1 MTSLRPDG
9 PANATQAGWLHTCRD
24 KLAAGIRRP
33 AAQGNGGP
41 IPSTWPGFRCATR
54 PRWSI
59 GRHYGLTIATCVPY
73 DPASKG
79 GSEATVKIAKA
90 DLVPAGANLRP
101 AYASFAELESACQVF
116 CGEVNARPH
125 RITRRAPAEM
135 LAEEQARLLTQAQAD
150 AGPARVLL
158 AEATRAAASGRSPD
172 GLIYH
177 INLAIDYLD
186 FAPADR
192 RRRCP
197 PRRRRPRPWTPGWN
211 SCCGGCGCRT
221 CAASPPRSRCCEGAA
236 VGPGRASTGWWMP
249 PTPAL
254 ARRAIVS

>member
-1 MTSLRPDG
+1 V
-9 PANATQAGWLHTCRD
+9 
-24 KLAAGIRRP
+24 AGIPVRNP
-33 AAQGNGGP
+33 AAVEL
-41 IPSTWPGFRCATR
+41 
-54 PRWSI
+54 

-79 GSEATVKIAKA
+79 GSESTVKIAKA
-90 DLVPAGANLRP
+90 DLVPAGADLRP

-150 AGPARVLL
+150 GDPARVLL

-197 PRRRRPRPWTPGWN
+197 PRRRRPRSWTPGWN

-254 ARRAIVS
+254 AEGP